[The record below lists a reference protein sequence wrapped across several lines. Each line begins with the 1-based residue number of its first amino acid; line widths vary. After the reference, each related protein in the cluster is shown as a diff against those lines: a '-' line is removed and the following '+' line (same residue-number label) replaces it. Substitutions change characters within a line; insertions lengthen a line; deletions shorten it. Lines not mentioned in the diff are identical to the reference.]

1 MDIRIKII
9 SHNTY
14 LILINSRSLTKN
26 VDSVS
31 KEEEPNKKKPKIDT
45 NERNTLEL
53 VISIEKETNKFK
65 LQL

>member
-53 VISIEKETNKFK
+53 VISIERETNKFK